1 MIVNCNRN
9 IVDIQYEF
17 GEEVVLMGAGLFSLQ
32 TKLSDEAVWSVI
44 YYFEYK
50 KYACIHLHVFCL

>member
-1 MIVNCNRN
+1 MPLCIIVTCIIFVIFPKGPFIPMIVNCNRN

-32 TKLSDEAVWSVI
+32 TKLSDEAV
-44 YYFEYK
+44 
-50 KYACIHLHVFCL
+50 